1 MRSFPSG
8 HTTSAVAAL
17 VPVFMF
23 CDKKKSWLALVAAV
37 LMGASRNYVQV
48 HYPSDVLGGI
58 IIGLIAGLIA
68 FFLVSFVMNKFAE
81 SSNIKANKVVTF
93 DLIETIKVKKAK

>member
-1 MRSFPSG
+1 
-8 HTTSAVAAL
+8 VAAL

-68 FFLVSFVMNKFAE
+68 FFVVSFAMKKFAE
-81 SSNIKANKVVTF
+81 SKNVKANKVVSF
-93 DLIETIKVKKAK
+93 DLIETVKARKAK